1 MSKALH
7 CAGTAMVIDWKAME
21 ARAGTLA
28 PMQVAA
34 EQPVDAWRAKR
45 REALERRIQAGLCW
59 WDNAAAVSV
68 DGAQRH
74 QAGQAHGVAA
84 NTVKRLVRAAEA
96 SRAAGNPAAC
106 VAASA
111 AVGTGRGRDRHITRD
126 RQGQDDNSL
135 FAFKV
140 FAFKV
145 FCAGTTCA
153 FKSFPGYNSISERSR
168 DFDRV
173 SFSSCRAPPWGW
185 VSRAK
190 RDARKSRGTISTGLV
205 QDVLPAHAAA

>member
-28 PMQVAA
+28 PVQVAA
-34 EQPVDAWRAKR
+34 EQRVDAWRVKR

-59 WDNAAAVSV
+59 WDNAAAPQRG
-68 DGAQRH
+68 GAQRH
-74 QAGQAHGVAA
+74 QARQVHGAAA

-111 AVGTGRGRDRHITRD
+111 AVGTGRGRDRHSARA

-135 FAFKV
+135 FAL
-140 FAFKV
+140 KV

-168 DFDRV
+168 DLDRV
-173 SFSSCRAPPWGW
+173 SFSSCCAPPWG
-185 VSRAK
+185 VGFPRE
-190 RDARKSRGTISTGLV
+190 ARRTQVTGHDLS
-205 QDVLPAHAAA
+205 LIHI